1 MSHSAASIIQHK
13 SRVIQTVKVQDTVE
27 SGSFSLANFVQNQHG
42 VTTYT
47 VCEERRVGSHAEIQ
61 YSSLQRKEQSTH
73 PPCYHNYRHMQL

>member
-1 MSHSAASIIQHK
+1 MSHSAASIIQHI
-13 SRVIQTVKVQDTVE
+13 SSVIHTVKVQDTVE

-61 YSSLQRKEQSTH
+61 
-73 PPCYHNYRHMQL
+73 